1 MPQDNRLNKRRHYF
15 VKKEFQFKFI
25 LKFCSLILMGAMIS
39 TGLLFL
45 FSHGTL
51 TTSFQHSKLAIKD
64 TGFAI
69 LPAVV
74 YTNLITLGLIT
85 IATILILRFL
95 SHKIA
100 GPLFRF
106 EKELESIREGDLT
119 KKIRLRN
126 KDQMDGMAENLN
138 KMIASLHG
146 KVLGIQ
152 NELEYIRKSASEQ
165 NVPKDLIDKLDHLY
179 QEIESNFKI

>member
-1 MPQDNRLNKRRHYF
+1 MPQDNRPYKRRHYF
-15 VKKEFQFKFI
+15 VKKEFQFRFI
-25 LKFCSLILMGAMIS
+25 LKFCILILIGAIIS

-45 FSHGTL
+45 FCHGTL
-51 TTSFQHSKLAIKD
+51 TTSFRHSQLAIKD

-74 YTNLITLGLIT
+74 YTNLITLGLVT
-85 IATILILRFL
+85 IATILSLRFL

-106 EKELESIREGDLT
+106 EQELKNISKGDLT
-119 KKIRLRN
+119 KKITLRSS
-126 KDQMDGMAENLN
+126 DQVTAIADNLN
-138 KMIASLHG
+138 DMIASLHR

-152 NELEYIRKSASEQ
+152 NQVEFLRRSASEQ
-165 NVPKDLIDKLDHLY
+165 NAPKDLIDHLNRL
-179 QEIESNFKI
+179 QKEIETNFHI